1 MNARTTILLIIFCT
15 LAFKTIGQTSSKCD
29 SIVIYNTEFDK
40 LFQKEYNSIDA
51 DSILAIRH
59 CFSTNGCSKSF
70 GILCWKIDNKF
81 YFKKMQKMKNKTKIT
96 SKINNDI
103 SLQLID
109 FYNKKLFEKFEVNQ
123 ENTQFWID
131 DGPLSIIV
139 FKSKSSCWSFEISS
153 SNSNDLKSVWM
164 KELMKIM
171 QK

>member
-1 MNARTTILLIIFCT
+1 
-15 LAFKTIGQTSSKCD
+15 
-29 SIVIYNTEFDK
+29 
-40 LFQKEYNSIDA
+40 
-51 DSILAIRH
+51 
-59 CFSTNGCSKSF
+59 
-70 GILCWKIDNKF
+70 
-81 YFKKMQKMKNKTKIT
+81 
-96 SKINNDI
+96 
-103 SLQLID
+103 
-109 FYNKKLFEKFEVNQ
+109 VNQ